1 MPATCHAAEGLS
13 PSLAR
18 NHPCDRHPDQRIP
31 VLQAAEKR
39 LFISRQ
45 TPRTASQEKTSVRCA
60 IFLQVHERWPERYMY
75 PDGTPAN
82 QLRPPDAQKRGLHR
96 TMPFTISETA
106 AAEEA
111 GFNTR
116 KVRFDPK
123 SPVSAIAVH
132 NAAPSTFTTFCTG
145 LRKVATVGEA
155 VRAGF
160 DAMEAGADG
169 VLCQWGP
176 DFIRAVRGGC
186 YCRRM
191 TARLADHR
199 AFTRGLCCKSLLRQ
213 LI

>member
-1 MPATCHAAEGLS
+1 MQANHEGGLTERARNRLRCRRIS
-13 PSLAR
+13 AFPCR
-18 NHPCDRHPDQRIP
+18 NHPGDRHSYQ
-31 VLQAAEKR
+31 
-39 LFISRQ
+39 
-45 TPRTASQEKTSVRCA
+45 
-60 IFLQVHERWPERYMY
+60 
-75 PDGTPAN
+75 
-82 QLRPPDAQKRGLHR
+82 
-96 TMPFTISETA
+96 TMPFTISEAT

-145 LRKVATVGEA
+145 LRKVATVDEA
-155 VRAGF
+155 VRAGY

-176 DFIRAVRGGC
+176 DFIRAVRGGG

-191 TARLADHR
+191 TARLAHHR
-199 AFTRGLCCKSLLRQ
+199 SFTRGLCCKALLRQ